1 MIFVPLIWVLV
12 RKGNATDHEGRG
24 KAPPELAEPTSKKI
38 GLPGIDYKWYTMG
51 SEWRHPDFQKY
62 REKLERD
69 EREAEKKGKDAL
81 QHA

>member
-1 MIFVPLIWVLV
+1 MPPITRDVARRHPNSLNQH
-12 RKGNATDHEGRG
+12 RKR
-24 KAPPELAEPTSKKI
+24 